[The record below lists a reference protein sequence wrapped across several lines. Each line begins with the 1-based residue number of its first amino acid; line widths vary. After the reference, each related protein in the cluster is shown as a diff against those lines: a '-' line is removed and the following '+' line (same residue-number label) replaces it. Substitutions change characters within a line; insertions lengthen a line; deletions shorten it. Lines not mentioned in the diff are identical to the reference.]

1 MELNKAKVSYN
12 VGLITTEALLSAE
25 AQQAGAKYS
34 LEKAKN
40 DLDTAYIA
48 LNQMV
53 GLWSAD
59 RPVLTDKVAFAP
71 MDNPNEEH
79 AVAVALSSPSVWMAE
94 QRVNLQEILKD
105 LMLYTG
111 SYRTYENRKIEVE
124 QTELDAVSARKAA
137 EILARNLFYSV
148 RVLEEN
154 YPVVEQAIKL
164 AEENLRVGQL
174 KYQVG
179 MLTKADVS
187 ALETALL
194 QARQNLLVLE
204 NNHAYLKMALEKPWA
219 Y

>member
-1 MELNKAKVSYN
+1 
-12 VGLITTEALLSAE
+12 
-25 AQQAGAKYS
+25 
-34 LEKAKN
+34 
-40 DLDTAYIA
+40 
-48 LNQMV
+48 
-53 GLWSAD
+53 
-59 RPVLTDKVAFAP
+59 
-71 MDNPNEEH
+71 
-79 AVAVALSSPSVWMAE
+79 MAE